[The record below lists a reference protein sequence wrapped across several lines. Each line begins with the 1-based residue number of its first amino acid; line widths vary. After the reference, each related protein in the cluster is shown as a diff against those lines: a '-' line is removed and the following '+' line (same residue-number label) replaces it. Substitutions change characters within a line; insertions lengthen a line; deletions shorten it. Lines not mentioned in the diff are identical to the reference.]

1 MTSWRNPLLERVVG
15 REAVGEILEALT
27 PCELVVAL
35 LRAEGM
41 SDGEIGEFLGIGRG
55 AVRQRMIRARE
66 RIGRR
71 VPGVAR
77 MMEGRRRC

>member
-1 MTSWRNPLLERVVG
+1 MKRWGNPPLERVVG
-15 REAVGEILEALT
+15 REAVGEILAALT

-41 SDGEIGEFLGIGRG
+41 SDGEIGEFLGIGRW
-55 AVRQRMIRARE
+55 AVRQRMIRARG
-66 RIGRR
+66 RIART

-77 MMEGRRRC
+77 MMEGRRR

>member
-1 MTSWRNPLLERVVG
+1 MKGWGNPPLERVAG

-41 SDGEIGEFLGIGRG
+41 SDGEIGEFLGIGRWT
-55 AVRQRMIRARE
+55 VRQRMVRARR

-71 VPGVAR
+71 VPGMAR
-77 MMEGRRRC
+77 MVEGRRRC

>member
-1 MTSWRNPLLERVVG
+1 MERVMG

-41 SDGEIGEFLGIGRG
+41 SDGEIGEFLGIGRE
-55 AVRQRMIRARE
+55 ATRQRMVRARR
-66 RIGRR
+66 RIGR
-71 VPGVAR
+71 VIPGVAGVL
-77 MMEGRRRC
+77 EGRRRT